1 MTEKQVAQ
9 VYSDQ
14 VDSLLEGQSIGI
26 QDPLQS
32 LAAEMIAGSEIDPS
46 PEFVARLRHRFQLSL
61 SKSSRGNVY
70 IRRRWLLAGAAVV
83 LALTLVLVWNPL
95 TPSAADVLA
104 RTADTV
110 AIAPGYIEYKVFRTE
125 IEIISSD
132 GSVMIKR
139 DIAEYW
145 GREVVTTD
153 NLLTTAEVA
162 GMIYDEDDVELVHPL
177 AQIYYSPPEFC
188 FRSLSALAPAFPK
201 ANSEGCIVYKTDF
214 NDPGPFARFY
224 DEGLREWIGR
234 MEDNIESIEFQETS
248 FNDRPVFSLKYH
260 DISVSQATAESTSSQ
275 GVESASGTTAIY
287 TETLYIDRE
296 TYMPVGLTYEFSD
309 DSSGSM
315 IVTQIGTQTILEY
328 AVLDPKDLDFD
339 PFAWPPD

>member
-9 VYSDQ
+9 MFSDQ
-14 VDSLLEGQSIGI
+14 VDSFLEGQPIGN

-32 LAAEMIAGSEIDPS
+32 LAAEMIAGPEIDPS
-46 PEFVARLRHRFQLSL
+46 PEFAARLRHRFQLSL
-61 SKSSRGNVY
+61 SDSSRRNVH

-83 LALTLVLVWNPL
+83 LVLTLFLVWNPL

-110 AIAPGYIEYKVFRTE
+110 AIAPGYIEYKVLWTE
-125 IEIISSD
+125 IEINSD
-132 GSVMIKR
+132 GTVLSMR
-139 DIAEYW
+139 YIAEYW

-153 NLLTTAEVA
+153 NRLTTAEVA
-162 GMIYDEDDVELVHPL
+162 GTIYDEYDVELVYPL
-177 AQIYYSPPEFC
+177 SQLYGSPTEIC
-188 FRSLSALAPAFPK
+188 FRDLGASVTDLPNN
-201 ANSEGCIVYKTDF
+201 ANSEGCFVYETDL

-234 MEDNIESIEFQETS
+234 MEDNIERIEFQETS

-260 DISVSQATAESTSSQ
+260 DISVSKATAESTSSQ

-315 IVTQIGTQTILEY
+315 IVTQIVTQTILEY
-328 AVLDPKDLDFD
+328 EVLDPKDLDFD